1 MMDPEQL
8 EELASSSEAA
18 EGILSA
24 MSECG
29 SPGAEKHPGLSSSS
43 SEEDVYT
50 ALANRE
56 RDLMLAAELGKA
68 LLEKNE
74 ELQRKHDQAVE
85 EYTAKIEVGVVLW
98 SETEIHRQEY
108 LVYSTKIRR
117 NILLVGYTDKI
128 DNP

>member
-1 MMDPEQL
+1 MDPEQL

-85 EYTAKIEVGVVLW
+85 EYTAKIEVCRLLLLSIFGL
-98 SETEIHRQEY
+98 
-108 LVYSTKIRR
+108 RR
-117 NILLVGYTDKI
+117 PSRVIMCSDYCRC
-128 DNP
+128 